1 MEKAFLPTHTEASS
15 RTCGLEH
22 PVITLTVP
30 LGKGLHHPVDL
41 LGLSREPEAPQE
53 LPKGGDRSTALTCLA
68 AAAAGGGGF
77 NIRGQREVRGLLS
90 TFTETEQK
98 RI

>member
-1 MEKAFLPTHTEASS
+1 MENALLPTHKEASS
-15 RTCGLEH
+15 RTCRLEH
-22 PVITLTVP
+22 PIITLTVP

-68 AAAAGGGGF
+68 AADGF
-77 NIRGQREVRGLLS
+77 NIRGQREVRGLPF

>member
-1 MEKAFLPTHTEASS
+1 MEKAFLPTHTETSS

-53 LPKGGDRSTALTCLA
+53 LPKGGDRSTALTCLDA
-68 AAAAGGGGF
+68 AAGGF
-77 NIRGQREVRGLLS
+77 NIRGQREVRGLPS

-98 RI
+98 

>member
-22 PVITLTVP
+22 PVIALTVP
-30 LGKGLHHPVDL
+30 LGKSLHHPVDL

-53 LPKGGDRSTALTCLA
+53 LPKGRDRSTALTCLA
-68 AAAAGGGGF
+68 AGGGF
-77 NIRGQREVRGLLS
+77 NIRGQREVRRLPS

-98 RI
+98 PI